1 MPPSSPP
8 STPRRVVVGVTGA
21 SGALYAQRVIA
32 CLTKAEV
39 EAHLSVTALGK
50 RLLFD
55 ELDMKR
61 VDPDALSGG
70 RGHLVTVYND
80 NDLGANIASGSFLHQ
95 GMIIVPA
102 SSNTLGA
109 IASGVTETLVQ
120 RAAMVTLKERRRLVI
135 AHRESPVSHID
146 LLNAVRLSE
155 AGAIIAPLNPGFYLR
170 PRSIDDIVDFMAG
183 KLLDLVGVEHDLD
196 TRWDERLARSS
207 ADDDADS

>member
-1 MPPSSPP
+1 MPH
-8 STPRRVVVGVTGA
+8 TVRPRRIVIGITGA
-21 SGALYAQRVIA
+21 SGALYARRVVEL
-32 CLTKAEV
+32 LTMADV

-55 ELDMKR
+55 ELGMKR
-61 VDPDALSGG
+61 LDADALSGG
-70 RGHLVTVYND
+70 RGRLVTIYND

-135 AHRESPVSHID
+135 AHRESPISHID

-155 AGAIIAPLNPGFYLR
+155 AGAIIAPLNPGFYLL
-170 PRSIDDIVDFMAG
+170 PKTIDDIVDFMAG
-183 KLLDLVGVEHDLD
+183 KLLDLVEVEHDLD
-196 TRWDERLARSS
+196 IRWDEHLAQSP
-207 ADDDADS
+207 ADECAS